1 MAEVQAGAGK
11 KEFLKAVIVLVIAF
25 SGWFIPA
32 PAPMT
37 EIGMRCVTVFLS
49 MIVGW
54 SLTGRAWPSL
64 MGMLLFPATGVMTL
78 KQFVAAGWGTDTFLF
93 LVVAFVLV
101 GYLKETGVSQFLAN
115 WLLGRKFLEGHPW
128 RLIAMILFATYLI
141 CSLVNTFVGM
151 LLMWEVVYG
160 ITHGVGQKPH
170 DKFPSIMVFGIA
182 MQGAFSLSAMP
193 WGGNAIANLGVYA
206 NIMGAPADMIQYVL
220 FMVPFGILEIMVY
233 IALTKFIFRLDVTPL
248 KEYKLDV
255 SGQGELAHELK
266 TALIMLAVFVVLL
279 LAPSFIPKGS
289 ELATFYNS
297 FGSAGIALLF
307 FIVITLMYYKNKP
320 VLNFADLATKNV
332 PWNMLMMVAVI
343 FAIGGC
349 LINEK
354 TGIAAFL
361 SQNVVPALTS
371 VPSSMFLLIVIAVV
385 VLLTNFLINMVV
397 VAMFLPVIIPICA
410 GMGLSPEL
418 VSFGIM
424 LASVNAILT
433 PAGCAASSLLFP
445 NKEWI
450 SAKEIYQYGVPTV
463 LVNTV
468 LIVVWCLVFPL

>member
-1 MAEVQAGAGK
+1 
-11 KEFLKAVIVLVIAF
+11 
-25 SGWFIPA
+25 
-32 PAPMT
+32 
-37 EIGMRCVTVFLS
+37 
-49 MIVGW
+49 
-54 SLTGRAWPSL
+54 
-64 MGMLLFPATGVMTL
+64 
-78 KQFVAAGWGTDTFLF
+78 
-93 LVVAFVLV
+93 
-101 GYLKETGVSQFLAN
+101 
-115 WLLGRKFLEGHPW
+115 
-128 RLIAMILFATYLI
+128 
-141 CSLVNTFVGM
+141 
-151 LLMWEVVYG
+151 
-160 ITHGVGQKPH
+160 
-170 DKFPSIMVFGIA
+170 
-182 MQGAFSLSAMP
+182 
-193 WGGNAIANLGVYA
+193 
-206 NIMGAPADMIQYVL
+206 
-220 FMVPFGILEIMVY
+220 
-233 IALTKFIFRLDVTPL
+233 
-248 KEYKLDV
+248 
-255 SGQGELAHELK
+255 
-266 TALIMLAVFVVLL
+266 MLAAFVVLL

-307 FIVITLMYYKNKP
+307 FIIITLMYYKNKP

-343 FAIGGC
+343 LAIGGC

-468 LIVVWCLVFPL
+468 LIVLWCLVFPL